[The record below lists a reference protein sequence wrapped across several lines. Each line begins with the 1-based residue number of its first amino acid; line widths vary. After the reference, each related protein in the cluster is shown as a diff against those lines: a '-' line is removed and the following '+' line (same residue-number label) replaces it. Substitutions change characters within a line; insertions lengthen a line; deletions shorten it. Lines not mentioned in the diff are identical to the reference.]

1 MAEGIEDPLVRA
13 MDNQQRLAMLRRVIL
28 DAEQEIA
35 RAKQIAQDT
44 RDMFKELDKMSNEA
58 TRVGQ

>member
-44 RDMFKELDKMSNEA
+44 RDMFKELDKMTNEA
-58 TRVGQ
+58 KRVGQ

>member
-1 MAEGIEDPLVRA
+1 MAESIEDPLVRA
-13 MDNQQRLAMLRRVIL
+13 MDYQQRLAMLRRVIL

-44 RDMFKELDKMSNEA
+44 RDMFKEMDKMPNEA
-58 TRVGQ
+58 KRVGQ